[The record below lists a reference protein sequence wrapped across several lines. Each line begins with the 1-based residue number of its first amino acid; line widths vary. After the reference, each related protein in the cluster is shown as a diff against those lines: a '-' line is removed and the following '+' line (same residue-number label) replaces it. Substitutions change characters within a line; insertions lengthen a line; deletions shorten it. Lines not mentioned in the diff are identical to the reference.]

1 MVFISSFSPPKLKH
15 ADSISSIG
23 SMTALS
29 RPSRGDYDIT
39 GDVQLAIEYK
49 KKELLIHVKRARGL
63 ASSNAGSTFPD
74 AYIKIYLL
82 PDKSKHSKRKT
93 DVKRKT
99 ANPVYK
105 EILKVCGTTTVSCT
119 IGCVFHMC
127 TCEFVSTALAVLLA

>member
-1 MVFISSFSPPKLKH
+1 MLVIVSSSPPPKLKH
-15 ADSISSIG
+15 AESISSIG

-39 GDVQLAIEYK
+39 GDVLLMIEYK
-49 KKELLIHVKRARGL
+49 KKELLIHVKKARGL
-63 ASSNAGSTFPD
+63 ASSNAGSASPD

-105 EILKVCGTTTVSCT
+105 EILKVCGTLSC
-119 IGCVFHMC
+119 IICQA
-127 TCEFVSTALAVLLA
+127 FVWK

>member
-1 MVFISSFSPPKLKH
+1 
-15 ADSISSIG
+15 
-23 SMTALS
+23 MTALS

-39 GDVQLAIEYK
+39 GDVLLAIEYK
-49 KKELLIHVKRARGL
+49 KKELLIHVKKARGL
-63 ASSNAGSTFPD
+63 ASSNTGSASPD

-105 EILKVCGTTTVSCT
+105 EILKVCSAYYSILHNLSSIKFCVGIVFCTT
-119 IGCVFHMC
+119 FYMC
-127 TCEFVSTALAVLLA
+127 TCVCNLCPLHWLYHLH

>member
-1 MVFISSFSPPKLKH
+1 
-15 ADSISSIG
+15 
-23 SMTALS
+23 MTALS

-39 GDVQLAIEYK
+39 GDVQLVIEYK

-63 ASSNAGSTFPD
+63 ASSNTGSTFPD
-74 AYIKIYLL
+74 AYIKTYLL

-105 EILKVCGTTTVSCT
+105 EILKVCGTILHNWLSFHVAISVLYNLQYVYM
-119 IGCVFHMC
+119 CV
-127 TCEFVSTALAVLLA
+127 